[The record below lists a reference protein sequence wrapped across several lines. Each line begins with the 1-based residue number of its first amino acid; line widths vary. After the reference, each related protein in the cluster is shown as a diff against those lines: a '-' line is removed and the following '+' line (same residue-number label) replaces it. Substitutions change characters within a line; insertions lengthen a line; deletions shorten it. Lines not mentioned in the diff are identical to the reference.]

1 MTVTTRIALLALL
14 PIAAVACSGSPT
26 APVAS
31 EPARTSDVVPWF
43 NASGSTTATADTTRP
58 APPRKTGDVIPWF

>member
-26 APVAS
+26 APVAT
-31 EPARTSDVVPWF
+31 EPARATEVVPWF
-43 NASGSTTATADTTRP
+43 NGSSSTTATADTTRP
-58 APPRKTGDVIPWF
+58 PTRRPTSEVVPWF